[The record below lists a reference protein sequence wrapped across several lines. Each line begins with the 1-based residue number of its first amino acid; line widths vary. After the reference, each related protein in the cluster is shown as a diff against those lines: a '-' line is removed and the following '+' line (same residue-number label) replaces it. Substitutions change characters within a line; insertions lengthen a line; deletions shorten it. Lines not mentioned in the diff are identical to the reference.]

1 MDTFTDAG
9 VSGFKGKNFSN
20 ESALG
25 AFLKLVENGT
35 VEKNS
40 VLILENMDRLS
51 RQSIMPCMTKF
62 MEIIGKGVSIGV
74 ISQNRILDEKSMT
87 TMELM
92 QVMVEFERAN
102 NESETKSRRSKSVI
116 AAKIAKA
123 NRGEKVWFA
132 VQKPSWIV
140 GFKDGKFVLDED
152 RVKLVKNIFAH
163 YLAGH
168 SCNRIANGLNKL
180 KIPTLRKFKNGIWTN
195 STVAC
200 LLKNKNCIGWIGVN
214 DFEQDDFFPAIVSNK
229 FFQLAQQKLAFNV
242 KNRGGSKYGLVRN
255 LFKGLL
261 TCSECGQVIETK
273 IGSYENVKGTLNHYA
288 DYICRG
294 VKHKNGCSNKG
305 RVSVSEFEA
314 GIFQSILNL
323 DDFNQQTPQTNDV
336 LDELENKLAKI
347 QNGIDRC
354 MELLDSDGL
363 ADMKELSVK
372 LARLNSERGQLLKS
386 IETEKSKA
394 TAISNAPKTI
404 GMLRDEFIVWQR
416 MTFGTKE
423 MLQDELNLIKKH
435 LQPTEERQRI
445 RNMMPSVIDG
455 IQIKFGDEP
464 KAFCRF
470 VDGKTISL
478 TIRKSGVFLNTVSFV
493 NGG

>member
-1 MDTFTDAG
+1 M
-9 VSGFKGKNFSN
+9 SGFKGKNFSN
-20 ESALG
+20 ESALS
-25 AFLKLVENGT
+25 AFLKLVESGA
-35 VEKNS
+35 VEPGS
-40 VLILENMDRLS
+40 VLVVENMDRLS
-51 RQSIMPCMTKF
+51 RQSILPCMTKF
-62 MEIIGKGVSIGV
+62 MEIINKGVSLGV
-74 ISQNRILDEKSMT
+74 ISQNKILDTKSIT
-87 TMELM
+87 ENPMELM
-92 QVMVEFERAN
+92 LVLVEFARAN
-102 NESETKSRRSKSVI
+102 NESETKSKRTKSII
-116 AAKIAKA
+116 AAKIEKA

-140 GFKDGKFVLDED
+140 GFKDGEFILDDD

-168 SCNRIANGLNKL
+168 SCTRIANDLNKS
-180 KIPTLRKFKNGIWTN
+180 KIPTLRKFRKGIWTN

-200 LLKNKNCIGWIGVN
+200 LLKNKNCIGWIGIN
-214 DFEQDDFFPAIVSNK
+214 DFEQDDYFPAIVADK
-229 FFQLAQQKLAFNV
+229 VFQLTQQKLAFNV

-255 LFKGLL
+255 LFKNLL
-261 TCSECGQVIETK
+261 TCAECGQVIETK
-273 IGSYENVKGTLNHYA
+273 IGSYRNVKGTLNHYA

-314 GIFQSILNL
+314 RIFQSILNL
-323 DDFNQQTPQTNDV
+323 DDFNKQTPQTNDA

-363 ADMKELSVK
+363 ADMKELTVK
-372 LARLNSERGQLLKS
+372 LARLNSERSQLLKS

-394 TAISNAPKTI
+394 TAIRNAPKTI

-445 RNMMPSVIDG
+445 RNMMPSVFDG
-455 IQIKFGDEP
+455 IQIRFGDEP

-478 TIRKSGVFLNTVSFV
+478 TIRKSGVFLNSISFH
-493 NGG
+493 